1 MNTLQEVYLC
11 GKMPIKSEITM
22 AENLQKGC
30 HIANKFNFISCLQ
43 LSGKKWIFHV
53 DLICNQY
60 YFLKRAL
67 ESVMCDVI
75 KIRLLL
81 QKAKSISIKLENIG
95 IIVLSLIPGGGVY
108 TTFRIKSL

>member
-43 LSGKKWIFHV
+43 LSGKSWILHV
-53 DLICNQY
+53 DLFCNQY
-60 YFLKRAL
+60 YSLEAL
-67 ESVMCDVI
+67 ESAMCDVI
-75 KIRLLL
+75 KICLLL
-81 QKAKSISIKLENIG
+81 QKAYKRSS
-95 IIVLSLIPGGGVY
+95 SYP
-108 TTFRIKSL
+108 

>member
-1 MNTLQEVYLC
+1 MLLYEHFIQEVYLC

-60 YFLKRAL
+60 YFLKRWKVSCVTSL
-67 ESVMCDVI
+67 KYVYCY
-75 KIRLLL
+75 KRL
-81 QKAKSISIKLENIG
+81 N
-95 IIVLSLIPGGGVY
+95 LSP
-108 TTFRIKSL
+108 